1 MAYQVAGANRHC
13 RFLFIRFGF
22 HKFGCHTLP
31 VAQLFSLGIVTHFM
45 RIQHIIIGAAL
56 MAAFVIGCSTSSKET
71 PTVRFGSYID
81 AVGNAV
87 SVKANQATFEFEN
100 PSASLVICAF
110 HQPGGPR
117 DMITGRPRDAF
128 ISIQPNRTN
137 HVILRV
143 GQTNAET
150 LSVTV
155 MRVVSSRELSV
166 QEP

>member
-1 MAYQVAGANRHC
+1 
-13 RFLFIRFGF
+13 LL
-22 HKFGCHTLP
+22 HTYL
-31 VAQLFSLGIVTHFM
+31 LGIVPHFM
-45 RIQHIIIGAAL
+45 RTLHIIIGAAL
-56 MAAFVIGCSTSSKET
+56 MAAFVIGCSKSSKET
-71 PTVRFGSYID
+71 PTVRFGGYID
-81 AVGNAV
+81 AVGNHV
-87 SVKANQATFEFEN
+87 VGKASQATFEFDN

-128 ISIQPNRTN
+128 ISIQPNSTN

>member
-1 MAYQVAGANRHC
+1 
-13 RFLFIRFGF
+13 
-22 HKFGCHTLP
+22 
-31 VAQLFSLGIVTHFM
+31 
-45 RIQHIIIGAAL
+45 

-81 AVGNAV
+81 AAGNAV
-87 SVKANQATFEFEN
+87 SGKANQATFEFEN

-117 DMITGRPRDAF
+117 DEF
-128 ISIQPNRTN
+128 ISLQQNSTNR
-137 HVILRV
+137 VVLRV

-150 LSVTV
+150 LSVKV

-166 QEP
+166 LAP

>member
-1 MAYQVAGANRHC
+1 
-13 RFLFIRFGF
+13 
-22 HKFGCHTLP
+22 
-31 VAQLFSLGIVTHFM
+31 
-45 RIQHIIIGAAL
+45 

-81 AVGNAV
+81 AAGNAV
-87 SVKANQATFEFEN
+87 SGKSHQATFEFEN

-117 DMITGRPRDAF
+117 DIITGGPRDAF
-128 ISIQPNRTN
+128 ISIQPNSTN
-137 HVILRV
+137 TVVLRV

-150 LSVTV
+150 LSVKV

-166 QEP
+166 PVP

>member
-1 MAYQVAGANRHC
+1 
-13 RFLFIRFGF
+13 
-22 HKFGCHTLP
+22 
-31 VAQLFSLGIVTHFM
+31 M
-45 RIQHIIIGAAL
+45 RILHIIIGAAL
-56 MAAFVIGCSTSSKET
+56 MAAFVNGCSKSSNET

-87 SVKANQATFEFEN
+87 SGKTNQATFEFEN

-117 DMITGRPRDAF
+117 DMNTGGPRDAF
-128 ISIQPNRTN
+128 ISIQPNSTN
-137 HVILRV
+137 RVLLLV

-150 LSVTV
+150 LSVKV

-166 QEP
+166 PVP

>member
-1 MAYQVAGANRHC
+1 
-13 RFLFIRFGF
+13 
-22 HKFGCHTLP
+22 
-31 VAQLFSLGIVTHFM
+31 
-45 RIQHIIIGAAL
+45 
-56 MAAFVIGCSTSSKET
+56 MAAFDIGCSTSSKET

-117 DMITGRPRDAF
+117 DMITGGPRNAF
-128 ISIQPNRTN
+128 ISIQPNSTN
-137 HVILRV
+137 HVLLWL
-143 GQTNAET
+143 GETNAEA
-150 LSVTV
+150 LSVKV

-166 QEP
+166 QVP

>member
-1 MAYQVAGANRHC
+1 
-13 RFLFIRFGF
+13 
-22 HKFGCHTLP
+22 
-31 VAQLFSLGIVTHFM
+31 
-45 RIQHIIIGAAL
+45 

-87 SVKANQATFEFEN
+87 SGKANQATFEFEN

-117 DMITGRPRDAF
+117 DMITGGPRDAF
-128 ISIQPNRTN
+128 ISIQPNSTN
-137 HVILRV
+137 RVVLRV

-150 LSVTV
+150 LSVKV
-155 MRVVSSRELSV
+155 MRVVSFRELSV
-166 QEP
+166 PVP